1 MATQEIDKTSW
12 SVFFDDF
19 SRQYEGALARI
30 ETIGADVGDQQTELM
45 PFQGI
50 SFDAKGSG
58 AGEVTIMLGTETG
71 DHLERE
77 IKPSSVKVKP
87 AGEAGPAVL
96 ELQSD
101 GAATILL
108 HLEPALAL
116 PAP

>member
-1 MATQEIDKTSW
+1 MATQEIDRATW
-12 SVFFDDF
+12 SAFFDDF

-30 ETIGADVGDQQTELM
+30 ETVGTDVGDQQTETL

-58 AGEVTIMLGTETG
+58 VGLVTIMLGTEAG

-77 IKPSSVKVKP
+77 IKPISVKVKP
-87 AGEAGPAVL
+87 AGEAGPTVL
-96 ELQSD
+96 ELQAE
-101 GAATILL
+101 GEATILL